1 MGNKVLLLRF
11 PCVVFKILFFLIP
24 GSFHQTKSDM
34 IPEFITFDA
43 VSHPNIPAMFYANP
57 YTKIL

>member
-24 GSFHQTKSDM
+24 GSFHQTKKWHDTRIYYIRRCFSSKYSGY
-34 IPEFITFDA
+34 
-43 VSHPNIPAMFYANP
+43 V
-57 YTKIL
+57 LC